1 MEVAALVL
9 GIVGAVTGVAALA
22 WQVITWIK
30 SGAVVRVTATQAFL
44 AYGGSSEQFLN
55 VTARN
60 TGRSPVTVKGW
71 GLQFPDGRTMVFP
84 HPAPWSSPPSHRLEP
99 GAEGSWYT
107 PTAEVARS
115 CAEYRVRQQDMTAF
129 VNLAD
134 GRTIIARER
143 GIGMA
148 FEYEEGPGR
157 IGHGPQG

>member
-1 MEVAALVL
+1 M
-9 GIVGAVTGVAALA
+9 
-22 WQVITWIK
+22 ITWRK

-44 AYGGSSEQFLN
+44 AVAEPSEQFLN
-55 VTARN
+55 MTAHN

-71 GLQFPDGRTMVFP
+71 RLRFPDGGAIVFP
-84 HPAPWSSPPSHRLEP
+84 NPAPWSSPPSYRLEP
-99 GAEGSWYT
+99 GTEGTWFA

-115 CAEYRVRQQDMTAF
+115 CARYGVRQQDMTAF

-134 GRTIIARER
+134 GRTIIAKER

-157 IGHGPQG
+157 IDQGPGG